1 MKKTAFLCLMLAAV
15 LYFAG
20 SFWQPLSLGQYG
32 VFGYAS
38 ARDMTGLQ
46 ETDQMPG
53 LSDESQEDQE
63 GSRTDKAGGL
73 SEKGIPPADFEII
86 RQMPELPTGCEI
98 TALTMMLNYYG
109 YSVDKMTMASEYL
122 PVIPAEFYE
131 GADGRVYGPDMDNF
145 FVGDPSAS
153 GYICGTGAIR
163 SAADAYLEDRDS
175 ALRAKDLT
183 GTPLPELYA
192 LVRDGTPVLV
202 WVTIGMAE
210 RDEVQGWYTADGRWM
225 EWSRNDHGAVLIGC
239 SNDMVTIADPLSGL
253 RVYSRDRF
261 EHVFASRGSQCVA
274 LFMQES

>member
-20 SFWQPLSLGQYG
+20 SFWQPLLLGQNG
-32 VFGYAS
+32 TFGYAS

-53 LSDESQEDQE
+53 LS
-63 GSRTDKAGGL
+63 G
-73 SEKGIPPADFEII
+73 KGALPAEFEII
-86 RQMPELPTGCEI
+86 RRMPELPTGCEI

-163 SAADAYLEDRDS
+163 SARIQP
-175 ALRAKDLT
+175 
-183 GTPLPELYA
+183 G
-192 LVRDGTPVLV
+192 
-202 WVTIGMAE
+202 
-210 RDEVQGWYTADGRWM
+210 
-225 EWSRNDHGAVLIGC
+225 
-239 SNDMVTIADPLSGL
+239 
-253 RVYSRDRF
+253 
-261 EHVFASRGSQCVA
+261 
-274 LFMQES
+274 

>member
-46 ETDQMPG
+46 ETDQMP
-53 LSDESQEDQE
+53 
-63 GSRTDKAGGL
+63 
-73 SEKGIPPADFEII
+73 ADFEII

-122 PVIPAEFYE
+122 PVIPAGFYE

-202 WVTIGMAE
+202 WGND
-210 RDEVQGWYTADGRWM
+210 RDGGTR
-225 EWSRNDHGAVLIGC
+225 
-239 SNDMVTIADPLSGL
+239 
-253 RVYSRDRF
+253 
-261 EHVFASRGSQCVA
+261 
-274 LFMQES
+274 

>member
-20 SFWQPLSLGQYG
+20 SFWQPLPLGQNG
-32 VFGYAS
+32 TFGYAS

-53 LSDESQEDQE
+53 LS
-63 GSRTDKAGGL
+63 G
-73 SEKGIPPADFEII
+73 KGALPAEFEII

-163 SAADAYLEDRDS
+163 SAADAYLEGRDS

-225 EWSRNDHGAVLIGC
+225 EWSRNDHGAVLIGY
-239 SNDMVTIADPLSGL
+239 DEDTVTIADPLSGL